1 MDFDAPTNKAS
12 FYSKKKKKIS
22 VRLDLEWFSAVR
34 RADVAVLMG

>member
-12 FYSKKKKKIS
+12 FYSKKKKIS